1 MSDVVTVE
9 RVTIPPTGACQG
21 CAMVLISRHALDTLG
36 RNSAVII
43 PASCGAWSGAMLID
57 RGPTQFPSAAAA
69 ASGVARGL
77 KAAGHK
83 NTNVVVIAG
92 DGGTYD
98 IGLQALSGAAERGER
113 IIYICQNNQAY
124 MNTGIQRSG
133 ATPRWAWTTTTP
145 IGSVIQG
152 KTVWPKSMPEIMEAH
167 HIPLVA
173 TASIHNIPDYKRKIK
188 LAQRLTTE
196 EGKGLSYIEVLNT
209 CPTGWRY
216 SPEKMV
222 TMARLAVETG
232 FWPVYEVVEGKF
244 KLNIKPKTLKPLK
257 EFLQMQGRFRHLTD
271 EQIAEMERWVHER
284 WQRLLER
291 DERGY

>member
-1 MSDVVTVE
+1 MGVKVIPGRVTV
-9 RVTIPPTGACQG
+9 PPTGACQG

-36 RNSAVII
+36 RNSVVTI

-69 ASGVARGL
+69 ASGIAAGL
-77 KAAGHK
+77 RAAGHK
-83 NTNVVVIAG
+83 DTNVVVIAG

-145 IGSVIQG
+145 VGSVTQG
-152 KTVWPKSMPEIMEAH
+152 KLVWPKSVPDIMEAH
-167 HIPLVA
+167 RVPLVA
-173 TASIHNIPDYKRKIK
+173 TASIHNIPDYRRKIE
-188 LAQRLTTE
+188 LARKLTTE
-196 EGKGLSYIEVLNT
+196 EGRGLSYLEVLNT

-216 SPEKMV
+216 PSEKMIAV
-222 TMARLAVETG
+222 ARLAVETG
-232 FWPVYEVVEGKF
+232 FWPVYEVVEGRF
-244 KLNIKPKTLKPLK
+244 KLNMKPRRLKPLK
-257 EFLQMQGRFRHLTD
+257 GFFEMQGRFRHLTE
-271 EQIAEMERWVHER
+271 EQIEETERGVHSR
-284 WQRLLER
+284 WRNLLER

>member
-1 MSDVVTVE
+1 MSDVVTNE
-9 RVTIPPTGACQG
+9 RVTVSPTGACQG

-36 RNSAVII
+36 RNSVVTI
-43 PASCGAWSGAMLID
+43 PASCGAWSGSMLID

-69 ASGVARGL
+69 ASGMAAGL
-77 KAAGHK
+77 RAAGHK

-145 IGSVIQG
+145 VGTVIQG
-152 KTVWPKSMPEIMEAH
+152 KSVWPKTLPEVMEAH

-188 LAQRLTTE
+188 LAQKLTTE

-216 SPEKMV
+216 SPEKMIA
-222 TMARLAVETG
+222 MARLAVETAY
-232 FWPVYEVVEGKF
+232 WPVFEVAEGKF
-244 KLNIKPKTLKPLK
+244 KLNIKPRELKPLK
-257 EFLQMQGRFRHLTD
+257 EFYQMQGRFRHLTE
-271 EQIAEMERWVHER
+271 EQINTTEKWIHDRWE
-284 WQRLLER
+284 RLLDR